1 MDAGRWLVYR
11 FFSLPH
17 QQRVEVARALGLL
30 ESEDA
35 TAGSDTETFHR
46 VFRRAREKR
55 QLARL
60 WTAVETLHPDGD
72 TAANPFAGA

>member
-17 QQRVEVARALGLL
+17 QQRLGVARALGLVDLADGPAPDL
-30 ESEDA
+30 ER
-35 TAGSDTETFHR
+35 FRR

-55 QLARL
+55 LLARL
-60 WTAVETLHPDGD
+60 WSEVEALHPDGD
-72 TAANPFAGA
+72 PARNPYAGM